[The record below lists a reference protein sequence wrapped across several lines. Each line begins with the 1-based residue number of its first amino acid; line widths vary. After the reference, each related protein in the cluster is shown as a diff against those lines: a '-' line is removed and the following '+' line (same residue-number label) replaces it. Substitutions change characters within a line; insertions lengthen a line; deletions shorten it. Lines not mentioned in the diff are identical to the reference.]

1 MTSAATSLIAAFEA
15 SAKAAQAAEDELRKA
30 MADKVARLERQRA
43 FAFRRTRLV
52 RLLAGHSGT
61 PESKPEEVWQA
72 QRRAVRDELGWTG
85 ASEVHEAILA
95 RLQPVGAAVRDHLFG
110 EEGTEPPDVKAEL
123 EAFEAWFEGAHS
135 KSFYALFDQYFPEGP
150 VVDF

>member
-1 MTSAATSLIAAFEA
+1 MTPTATALMAAFEA
-15 SAKAAQAAEDELRKA
+15 SAKAAQVAEEDLRKA
-30 MADKVARLERQRA
+30 MTEQVKRLERQRA

-52 RLLAGHSGT
+52 RLLAGHAGT

-85 ASEVHEAILA
+85 ASEAHEAILA
-95 RLQPVGAAVRDHLFG
+95 RLQPVAAAVHNHLCG
-110 EEGTEPPDVKAEL
+110 KENSAPAEVMAEL
-123 EAFEAWFEGAHS
+123 EAFEAWFEGAHG
-135 KSFYALFDQYFPEGP
+135 KSFYALFDQYFPEVP